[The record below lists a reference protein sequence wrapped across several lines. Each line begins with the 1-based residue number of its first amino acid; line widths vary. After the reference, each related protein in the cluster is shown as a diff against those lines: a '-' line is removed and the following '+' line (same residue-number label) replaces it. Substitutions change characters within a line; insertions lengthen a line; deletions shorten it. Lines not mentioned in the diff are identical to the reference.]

1 MTLTRRKTLALI
13 GGGVVLAATAAGGV
27 FFSTRTPVRALAP
40 WQMAGRY
47 ADARLRALSW
57 ALLAPNPHN
66 RQPWVAELAGADQVI
81 IHRDRTRNLPAT
93 DPFDRQLT
101 IGMGCFLE
109 LMTMA
114 AAEEGLAVTL
124 TLFPEG
130 EDGPVAQARFADGA
144 SPDPLF
150 AHALQRRSCK
160 EPYAERPVPD
170 AAAAALSAHA
180 RILRDPEMV
189 AELRALTWAAFEV
202 EYRTPATL
210 QESVDLMRFG
220 RAEIEASPDGID
232 LGGPF
237 LETLMLAG
245 VINRAAQADPDSMAF
260 KTGLDIY
267 SKMLAATPAYAV
279 IATAGNTRQDQIEA
293 GRQWLRLNLAA
304 TQLGLSVQPVSQA
317 LQEFPEMAEHYAA
330 AHALLAR
337 DGETVQML
345 GRLGY
350 GPATGPSPRWPLET
364 RLIDA

>member
-1 MTLTRRKTLALI
+1 M
-13 GGGVVLAATAAGGV
+13 
-27 FFSTRTPVRALAP
+27 
-40 WQMAGRY
+40 
-47 ADARLRALSW
+47 
-57 ALLAPNPHN
+57 
-66 RQPWVAELAGADQVI
+66 
-81 IHRDRTRNLPAT
+81 
-93 DPFDRQLT
+93 
-101 IGMGCFLE
+101 
-109 LMTMA
+109 
-114 AAEEGLAVTL
+114 
-124 TLFPEG
+124 LFRS
-130 EDGPVAQARFADGA
+130 DGF
-144 SPDPLF
+144 
-150 AHALQRRSCK
+150 
-160 EPYAERPVPD
+160 
-170 AAAAALSAHA
+170 
-180 RILRDPEMV
+180 
-189 AELRALTWAAFEV
+189 
-202 EYRTPATL
+202 
-210 QESVDLMRFG
+210 
-220 RAEIEASPDGID
+220 D

-237 LETLMLAG
+237 LEALMLAG